1 MNLLNETIEK
11 LKEHNLSPKD
21 VLWVGSRSVK
31 TSWDNFAQIAN
42 VEYDEGFGAAKV
54 ATDLLIVGK
63 DWWLEREEYDG
74 AEWWSFRTPPREPEK
89 KEHIGA
95 VVWGMWC
102 TLEELNQL

>member
-31 TSWDNFAQIAN
+31 TSWDNFVQVAN
-42 VEYDEGFGAAKV
+42 VQYDNGFGVPEVAA
-54 ATDLLIVGK
+54 DLLIVGK

-74 AEWWSFRTPPREPEK
+74 AEWWSFKTLPREPEK
-89 KEHIGA
+89 KEHIVR
-95 VVWGMWC
+95 VVGGMWY
-102 TLEELNQL
+102 TLEKLNQL